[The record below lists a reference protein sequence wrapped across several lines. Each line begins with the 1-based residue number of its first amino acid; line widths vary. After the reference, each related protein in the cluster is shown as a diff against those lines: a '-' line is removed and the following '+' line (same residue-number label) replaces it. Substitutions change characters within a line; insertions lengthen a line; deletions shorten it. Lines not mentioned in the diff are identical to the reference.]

1 MKMLVRNPNDRF
13 TVKMLLNDQYLKN
26 VNTNNEQSKVTNELF
41 LSTNESSNVISQSIG
56 IKNQ

>member
-1 MKMLVRNPNDRF
+1 MLVRNPNDRF